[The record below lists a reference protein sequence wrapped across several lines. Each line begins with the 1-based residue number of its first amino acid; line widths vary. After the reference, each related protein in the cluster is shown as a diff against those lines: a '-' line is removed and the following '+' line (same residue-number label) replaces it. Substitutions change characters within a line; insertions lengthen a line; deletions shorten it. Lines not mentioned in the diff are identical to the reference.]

1 MIKKLLY
8 LYLIIVI
15 MILIPSIITFKI
27 VNIMIEQREEK
38 AKEEELRD
46 RLLKDITYVYEQQ
59 LSEDTQLQEEVE
71 RFTSDKNMKEM
82 FWKYKE
88 KIQILEDICYKSMKG
103 FYIYYTEDIEGVMF
117 YKFANYWQLES
128 IIFDKRWTKIVG
140 DANYDVVTDFMD
152 DAIEN
157 GFAFRYWMLKIIV
170 PCSIQERGRSNPIP
184 RLEIIVY
191 EDKEQRVSYIY
202 FPWKGM
208 DLLQNISNEDIGIA
222 NEKNVK
228 IVRIN
233 SCWYFKCVRKNE
245 S

>member
-82 FWKYKE
+82 FWK
-88 KIQILEDICYKSMKG
+88 
-103 FYIYYTEDIEGVMF
+103 
-117 YKFANYWQLES
+117 
-128 IIFDKRWTKIVG
+128 
-140 DANYDVVTDFMD
+140 
-152 DAIEN
+152 
-157 GFAFRYWMLKIIV
+157 
-170 PCSIQERGRSNPIP
+170 
-184 RLEIIVY
+184 
-191 EDKEQRVSYIY
+191 
-202 FPWKGM
+202 
-208 DLLQNISNEDIGIA
+208 
-222 NEKNVK
+222 
-228 IVRIN
+228 
-233 SCWYFKCVRKNE
+233 
-245 S
+245 